1 MPVAVPTKEDQQSI
15 QNSQL
20 NIWVAAGEGDIDR
33 VRYLI
38 DNEGEYTSIVMLGKC
53 CIGLL
58 YVEIDVKVLV
68 QRFHYGRAEIG
79 KRASQSRQMLE
90 ITTSLSTPSALRIA
104 IRRLLSCQE

>member
-38 DNEGEYTSIVMLGKC
+38 DNEGQYTSIVML
-53 CIGLL
+53 
-58 YVEIDVKVLV
+58 
-68 QRFHYGRAEIG
+68 
-79 KRASQSRQMLE
+79 
-90 ITTSLSTPSALRIA
+90 
-104 IRRLLSCQE
+104 